1 MYTVTIKWLDNDK
14 NICTTIRHF
23 KNKNDA
29 IELISEEIEWESTIN
44 VQCRQVNIN
53 EGGAFIK

>member
-1 MYTVTIKWLDNDK
+1 MYTVTIKWFDNDK

-44 VQCRQVNIN
+44 VQCKQLNIN
-53 EGGAFIK
+53 EEGAFIK